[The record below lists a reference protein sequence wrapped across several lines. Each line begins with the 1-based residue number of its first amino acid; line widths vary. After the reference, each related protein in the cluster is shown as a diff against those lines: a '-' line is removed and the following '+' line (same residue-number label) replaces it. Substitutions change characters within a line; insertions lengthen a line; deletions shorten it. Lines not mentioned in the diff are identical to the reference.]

1 MSSISSFKSKKPQTI
16 LSEYEMKKT
25 IGKGT
30 FSIVKLGIKKSTK
43 EKVAIKILE
52 KSKIINKDD
61 LIRIKREISILKNF
75 NHKNIIKIYDIFQD
89 NEKYYIIMEYCENGE
104 LFNYIVENQKLNEKE
119 SSYFYYQLING
130 LEYIHSKGVVHR
142 DLKPEN
148 LLLGKGK
155 ILKIIDFG
163 LSNYFN
169 LNNNNLLSTPCGSP
183 CYASPEMVSG
193 KKYNGFYI
201 DVWSTGIILYAMLCG
216 YLPFEDPDNDIL
228 FRKIS
233 AAILEYPDH
242 LSENSI
248 DLMNKILV
256 TDPERRIKINEI
268 KKHPFYLQGK
278 EFFDKLHPEFMN
290 NDKEKKNKN
299 NPADIG
305 ANNNN
310 NINNDDKK
318 NNIKHN
324 NNIRNNNIGIIKK
337 ERSISQ
343 RKSNNNINDN
353 KKFKV
358 QKAISI
364 KTDYVLPNN
373 FKSRKY
379 KNNNNNYIP
388 NKPTKNN
395 LKDLKYIKTNT
406 NEKTDLNTNKPIMN
420 SFGSGISPKQNQNKI
435 NVQLKRPYSKD
446 AKIRTQNKRINTEHD
461 LFEKEFLNKIFPTT
475 TRKKIRPFSTKNNKK
490 SNITYR
496 TNFELFNSENKFP
509 ENKKITQS
517 NITNTNSIINMSNNS
532 NNIKTENEI
541 KRRLFNRNN
550 KKNLLNIH
558 NKKQN
563 SQNDLNINFKINIF
577 NSKENQRKIDIYKT
591 QRPVINNSSSN
602 SKIKNTKYL
611 FSNEFISVDSSNN
624 KKTRKTKSLRTFNS
638 SNKKSIEKN
647 TINNNKKSENSQNK
661 RIKKTLPINFNS
673 GNKDKITPIFINT
686 ELYLKKKK
694 KINIKTTKEIY

>member
-1 MSSISSFKSKKPQTI
+1 MSEIEENEI
-16 LSEYEMKKT
+16 LLKYETKDI

-30 FSIVKLGIKKSTK
+30 FSIVKLGINK
-43 EKVAIKILE
+43 ETNKKVAIKILE
-52 KSKIINKDD
+52 KEKILLKED
-61 LIRIKREISILKNF
+61 LERVKREINILKKF
-75 NHKNIIKIYDIFQD
+75 NNLNIIKIFEIYETKNYHYF
-89 NEKYYIIMEYCENGE
+89 IMEYCEKGE
-104 LFNYIVENQKLNEKE
+104 LFNYIVDNQKLKDKE
-119 SSYFYYQLING
+119 ASYFYYQLING
-130 LEYIHSKGVVHR
+130 LEYIHSKGIVHR

-148 LLLGKGK
+148 LLIGKGK

-169 LNNNNLLSTPCGSP
+169 GKNLLVTPCGSP

-193 KKYNGFYI
+193 KKYNGFCI

-268 KKHPFYLQGK
+268 MKHPFYLQGK
-278 EFFDKLHPEFMN
+278 EIFDKLHPEFMN

-310 NINNDDKK
+310 INNNDKK
-318 NNIKHN
+318 NNIKNN
-324 NNIRNNNIGIIKK
+324 NNISNNNTGIIKK

-353 KKFKV
+353 KKLKV

-388 NKPTKNN
+388 NKPIKNN

-406 NEKTDLNTNKPIMN
+406 NEKVDLNTYKPIMN
-420 SFGSGISPKQNQNKI
+420 SVGSGISPKQNQNKI

-577 NSKENQRKIDIYKT
+577 NSKEKQRKIDIYKT
-591 QRPVINNSSSN
+591 QRPLINNSSSN

-624 KKTRKTKSLRTFNS
+624 KKARKTKSLRTFNS

-647 TINNNKKSENSQNK
+647 TINNNNKKSENSQNK

-673 GNKDKITPIFINT
+673 GNKDKIKPIFINT

>member
-1 MSSISSFKSKKPQTI
+1 MSEIEENEI
-16 LSEYEMKKT
+16 LLKYETKDI

-30 FSIVKLGIKKSTK
+30 FSIVKLGINK
-43 EKVAIKILE
+43 ETNKKVAIKILE
-52 KSKIINKDD
+52 KEKILLKED
-61 LIRIKREISILKNF
+61 LERVKREINILKKF
-75 NHKNIIKIYDIFQD
+75 NNLNIIKIFEIYETKNYHYF
-89 NEKYYIIMEYCENGE
+89 IMEYCEKGE
-104 LFNYIVENQKLNEKE
+104 LFNYIVDNQKLKDKE
-119 SSYFYYQLING
+119 ASYFYYQLING
-130 LEYIHSKGVVHR
+130 LEYIHSKGIVHR

-148 LLLGKGK
+148 LLIGKGK

-169 LNNNNLLSTPCGSP
+169 GKNLLVTPCGSP

>member
-1 MSSISSFKSKKPQTI
+1 M
-16 LSEYEMKKT
+16 
-25 IGKGT
+25 
-30 FSIVKLGIKKSTK
+30 
-43 EKVAIKILE
+43 
-52 KSKIINKDD
+52 
-61 LIRIKREISILKNF
+61 
-75 NHKNIIKIYDIFQD
+75 
-89 NEKYYIIMEYCENGE
+89 
-104 LFNYIVENQKLNEKE
+104 
-119 SSYFYYQLING
+119 
-130 LEYIHSKGVVHR
+130 
-142 DLKPEN
+142 
-148 LLLGKGK
+148 
-155 ILKIIDFG
+155 
-163 LSNYFN
+163 
-169 LNNNNLLSTPCGSP
+169 
-183 CYASPEMVSG
+183 
-193 KKYNGFYI
+193 
-201 DVWSTGIILYAMLCG
+201 
-216 YLPFEDPDNDIL
+216 
-228 FRKIS
+228 
-233 AAILEYPDH
+233 
-242 LSENSI
+242 
-248 DLMNKILV
+248 
-256 TDPERRIKINEI
+256 
-268 KKHPFYLQGK
+268 
-278 EFFDKLHPEFMN
+278 
-290 NDKEKKNKN
+290 
-299 NPADIG
+299 
-305 ANNNN
+305 
-310 NINNDDKK
+310 
-318 NNIKHN
+318 
-324 NNIRNNNIGIIKK
+324 
-337 ERSISQ
+337 
-343 RKSNNNINDN
+343 
-353 KKFKV
+353 
-358 QKAISI
+358 
-364 KTDYVLPNN
+364 
-373 FKSRKY
+373 
-379 KNNNNNYIP
+379 
-388 NKPTKNN
+388 
-395 LKDLKYIKTNT
+395 
-406 NEKTDLNTNKPIMN
+406 NTNKPIMN